1 MRRAYILLAS
11 FIVVL
16 FTGLFFATSLIWTTQ
31 SNLNARISYLHQVD
45 ISAQKILYMVTDIVD
60 NDSAKIKPNEL
71 AVLKELTQLYRP
83 ERLNDYAPGWTS
95 EFLFGKEDALA
106 ATKSLTDL
114 AARLLRALNN
124 FTASETRM
132 EIRFFG
138 SALINQIEMGFFEEI
153 EEIVIQ
159 KQVTLAL
166 LKNATLGIYLCAP
179 LIVGLLFVV
188 FWKLSIGP
196 LMRARDRNLLEL
208 QNSRERADR
217 LRKQAVQA
225 AGAKSQFLTFVS
237 HELRTPL
244 NGVLGLSDELKEHV
258 LHEVPK
264 RLVENISDSGEELL
278 RLINAMISF
287 TEASQKDTDVAVFI
301 QDVKDAQNAKSPKPE
316 MSAQALPENLKVLA
330 ADDNKTNRMVLSK
343 ILQRLGVTHDIADDG
358 DTALAAY
365 QNGDYDVVLLD
376 IAMPRMRGTT
386 ALAEMLALD
395 EERNLPLAIAI
406 TANTLKEQLD
416 EYHEVGFDFCL
427 AKPIK
432 KAVLVDT
439 IANGLAAR
447 ALHS

>member
-1 MRRAYILLAS
+1 
-11 FIVVL
+11 
-16 FTGLFFATSLIWTTQ
+16 
-31 SNLNARISYLHQVD
+31 
-45 ISAQKILYMVTDIVD
+45 
-60 NDSAKIKPNEL
+60 
-71 AVLKELTQLYRP
+71 
-83 ERLNDYAPGWTS
+83 
-95 EFLFGKEDALA
+95 
-106 ATKSLTDL
+106 
-114 AARLLRALNN
+114 
-124 FTASETRM
+124 
-132 EIRFFG
+132 
-138 SALINQIEMGFFEEI
+138 
-153 EEIVIQ
+153 
-159 KQVTLAL
+159 
-166 LKNATLGIYLCAP
+166 

-244 NGVLGLSDELKEHV
+244 NGVLGLSEELKEHV

-301 QDVKDAQNAKSPKPE
+301 QDVKDAQNAKSSKPE
-316 MSAQALPENLKVLA
+316 MSAQALPENLRVLA